1 MVGGS
6 SDQEHDRYYPASSLR
21 TVSAERPH
29 NREIRQNVQILS
41 EQSRGRMSL
50 NPGQILI
57 GVAKLIQMHS
67 HVVHQIQ
74 QQ

>member
-1 MVGGS
+1 
-6 SDQEHDRYYPASSLR
+6 
-21 TVSAERPH
+21 
-29 NREIRQNVQILS
+29 VQILS